1 LRFLAELSAGIGPF
15 SVPGSKALALNMIKA
30 LDRLS
35 ETVGTTRPGIHPE
48 LLVKRTISASFPMD
62 ATPAKVAVYSMGV
75 DNPERVEVPVGT
87 AADTQPPQTPAVESG
102 AQQTSPAPTVA
113 SVEAT
118 GWSTEFV
125 LQDALTSAVAAL
137 RAAAGFRNPD
147 IGLHFEVVRSAGRL
161 AASRCTRGCLSR

>member
-1 LRFLAELSAGIGPF
+1 MPRIGIRLEDVSCGF
-15 SVPGSKALALNMIKA
+15 SKAAA
-30 LDRLS
+30 
-35 ETVGTTRPGIHPE
+35 RPFA
-48 LLVKRTISASFPMD
+48 ISA
-62 ATPAKVAVYSMGV
+62 
-75 DNPERVEVPVGT
+75 
-87 AADTQPPQTPAVESG
+87 AACGSILVR
-102 AQQTSPAPTVA
+102 PAPTVA